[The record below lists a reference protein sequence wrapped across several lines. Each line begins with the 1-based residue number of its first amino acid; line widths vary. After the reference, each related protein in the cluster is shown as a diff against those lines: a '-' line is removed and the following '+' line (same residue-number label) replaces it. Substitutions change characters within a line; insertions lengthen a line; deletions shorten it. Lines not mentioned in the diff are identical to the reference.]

1 MLRRIAWLVLIIL
14 MMVAPACYARG
25 ETRVMV
31 LPFEV
36 NALQDLAYLQ
46 AEVPKIIVKNLAAE
60 GAVIVEPPIQS
71 VLTDPVQIREMGIEY
86 GVDAIIWGSLTW
98 IDQQFSIDL
107 RVLSPNDETPV
118 ETLTVEGQGIETLS
132 GKIAELSQ
140 ALTVQLFDLVAVV
153 DIRIEGNE
161 RIETAAILPN
171 ISTKAGDTFMPK
183 AISDDLKAV
192 YTMGYFND
200 VRGND
205 NGCRSG

>member
-14 MMVAPACYARG
+14 IVIAPVCYARG

-36 NALQDLAYLQ
+36 NALQDLTYLQ
-46 AEVPKIIVKNLAAE
+46 SEVPKIIVKNLAAE

-86 GVDAIIWGSLTW
+86 GVDSIIWGSLTW

-118 ETLTVEGQGIETLS
+118 ETLTVEGQGDRNAFR
-132 GKIAELSQ
+132 K
-140 ALTVQLFDLVAVV
+140 
-153 DIRIEGNE
+153 N
-161 RIETAAILPN
+161 
-171 ISTKAGDTFMPK
+171 
-183 AISDDLKAV
+183 
-192 YTMGYFND
+192 
-200 VRGND
+200 
-205 NGCRSG
+205 C